1 MKLLVVTCIKE
12 HCPIVTDILE
22 QAQINVFSE
31 TDTTGHKD
39 GKPINLSDNWFGKA
53 GEQYDSSVFFSFVE
67 DAKAA
72 AALSLVKS
80 RKSEMQ
86 SDFPIHAFIMP
97 VESSVF

>member
-1 MKLLVVTCIKE
+1 MKLLIVTCIKE
-12 HCPIVTDILE
+12 HCQIVTDILE

-39 GKPINLSDNWFGKA
+39 GQPINLSDNWFGKA

-72 AALSLVKS
+72 VAMSLVNNQ
-80 RKSEMQ
+80 KSEMQ
-86 SDFPIHAFIMP
+86 SDFPIHAFILQ
-97 VESSVF
+97 VESLSI